1 MTQAFLKIPVCTS
14 ANGGAVDLVKFCG
27 ILSDM
32 LRAQAGAQAGAG
44 LYITGKLLEL
54 LSELYY
60 VYQTY
65 GGEAPRSACPV
76 QP

>member
-1 MTQAFLKIPVCTS
+1 MT
-14 ANGGAVDLVKFCG
+14 GAVDLVKFCG
-27 ILSDM
+27 IFSDM
-32 LRAQAGAQAGAG
+32 LRAQAGAQAGAD

-65 GGEAPRSACPV
+65 GEAPVSLPRTALISAMLSNS
-76 QP
+76 